1 MRLNYYL
8 NLPNLISLTRL
19 FLSPFILFAPESFIA
34 VFFFLLAF
42 SDALDGFLAR
52 RLKMQT
58 QLGKVLDPLAD
69 KVMILCGLYVCT
81 LRLELLPKSLL
92 YLTLLRDAFILLG
105 SALLIMKRKLIPSA
119 RYFGKAFTL
128 FLSLLIVLCMLGVSM
143 QVLLWLVFFLLL
155 ASWIDYAL
163 LGLKILRS

>member
-1 MRLNYYL
+1 MKLNYYL

-19 FLSPFILFAPESFIA
+19 FLSPFILFVPEGFIA
-34 VFFFLLAF
+34 VFFFLLAL

-52 RLKMQT
+52 RLKKQT

-69 KVMILCGLYVCT
+69 KVMILCGLYLCT
-81 LRLELLPKSLL
+81 FKLGLLPGILL

-105 SALLIMKRKLIPSA
+105 SILLVAKKKIIPSA

-128 FLSLLIVLCMLGVSM
+128 FFSFMIVLCMLGVS
-143 QVLLWLVFFLLL
+143 VKALLWLVFFLLF
-155 ASWIDYAL
+155 ASWVDYAL
-163 LGLKILRS
+163 LGLKILKS

>member
-1 MRLNYYL
+1 MKLNYYL

-19 FLSPFILFAPESFIA
+19 FLSPFILFVPEGFIA
-34 VFFFLLAF
+34 VFFFLLAL

-52 RLKMQT
+52 RLKKQT

-69 KVMILCGLYVCT
+69 KVMILCGLYLCT
-81 LRLELLPKSLL
+81 FKLGLLPGILL

-105 SALLIMKRKLIPSA
+105 SILLVAKKKIIPSA

-128 FLSLLIVLCMLGVSM
+128 FFSLMIVLCMLGVS
-143 QVLLWLVFFLLL
+143 VKALLWLVFFLLF
-155 ASWIDYAL
+155 ASWVDYAL
-163 LGLKILRS
+163 LGLKILKS